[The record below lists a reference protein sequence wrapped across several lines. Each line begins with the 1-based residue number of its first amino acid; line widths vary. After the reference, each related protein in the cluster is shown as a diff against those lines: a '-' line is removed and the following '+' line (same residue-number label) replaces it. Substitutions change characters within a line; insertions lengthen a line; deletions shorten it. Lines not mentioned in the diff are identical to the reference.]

1 MKLKSIAEL
10 NIKRANRMIAAF
22 LAVVA
27 AFLIAAPAFTTRAAG
42 AFDEKIKLYH
52 WKRVYTQADIP
63 VTGDHYFMLVW
74 NANGEEYYSCDSTVS
89 ENIAWCNTTVVK
101 RDIATFDDEF
111 YTYTPCSAWT
121 MQYADQDKGNN
132 NIKRV
137 RIKNPAGQYMHCNTK
152 RDSAGVAQNTTM
164 EWSDTK
170 GDCISISTSECKGAY
185 GSGTYKDHVQVFFN
199 VSNGADAELIP
210 LFNKDPSFLTMRQNT
225 SCDLYDFVMYVATA
239 ETSNAIGD
247 YTVTSG
253 KTLQI
258 PDTTILKPGCTLTVE
273 NGGVLSISGEFYN
286 NGTINNKGT
295 VILQK
300 NARIVSMY
308 GCVDDY
314 PAAGSIYCEGTGTA
328 TSDLV
333 IMSGAA
339 IIQPSKSAVF
349 DLENASVVNYGLI
362 FAPDKIYLSSTS
374 FDNKSGQGAV
384 CTGYNLDV
392 RRAPY
397 SAIEFTGKNDG
408 SLLGSNFTVSTIR
421 TVNKQIPLMDHTYF
435 KTGKSRVISAGSFD
449 LFNSD
454 DTSKVI
460 YY

>member
-1 MKLKSIAEL
+1 MKLKSVAEL
-10 NIKRANRMIAAF
+10 NIKLANRMIAAF
-22 LAVVA
+22 TAVVA
-27 AFLIAAPAFTTRAAG
+27 VFLIAAPAFTTRAAG
-42 AFDEKIKLYH
+42 AFDEKITLYH
-52 WKRVYTQADIP
+52 WKRVYTQDDIP
-63 VTGDHYFMLVW
+63 TGGDHYFMLVW
-74 NANGEEYYSCDSTVS
+74 NANGQEYYSCGSMVD
-89 ENIAWCNTTVVK
+89 ENLAWCNMTSVY

-111 YTYTPCSAWT
+111 YTYTPCGAWT
-121 MQYADQDKGNN
+121 LQYADRDTGNHV
-132 NIKRV
+132 KRV
-137 RIKNPAGQYMHCNTK
+137 RIKNPAGQYMHCNTQ
-152 RDSAGVAQNTTM
+152 RNSAGVAEKATM
-164 EWSDTK
+164 GWSDIK
-170 GDCISISTSECKGAY
+170 GDPISIATSECKGAY
-185 GSGTYKDHVQVFFN
+185 GSSTYKDHVQVFFN

-225 SCDLYDFVMYVATA
+225 SCDLYDFVMYVATK
-239 ETSNAIGD
+239 ETNNAIGD

-258 PDTTILKPGCTLTVE
+258 PDTTILKPGCTLKVE
-273 NGGVLSISGEFYN
+273 NGGTLSISGEFYN

-308 GCVDDY
+308 GCADDY

-328 TSDLV
+328 TSDLIV
-333 IMSGAA
+333 MSGAA
-339 IIQPSKSAVF
+339 IIQPSKYAVF
-349 DLENASVVNYGLI
+349 DLVNASVVNYGLI

-374 FDNKSGQGAV
+374 FDNKSGKGAV
-384 CTGYNLDV
+384 CTGYNLSV

-408 SLLGSNFTVSTIR
+408 SLLGLNFTVSAIR
-421 TVNKQIPLMDHTYF
+421 TLNKQIPLMDNTYF